1 MCFLSRKDFFGQR
14 KFALFSRRFI
24 LGVVGLLLSFSLF
37 AQEIETTVIN
47 IVNARQT
54 SYKKDDDTGNDT
66 IILEGSVALTVTKGD
81 TSSEIKADKITYD
94 RKTEMLYADGNVEIT
109 TKSASAGGEKTT
121 ANTLLMNTSTLE
133 GIFDGGRVVQTQSD
147 ALNLPS
153 GSTLIVFSDIF
164 GKGENNTIAFKN
176 SSLTFC
182 DDEEPHWRIDA
193 TRTWLLPGGEFA
205 FFNAFLYVGVLPVLY
220 LPAFYYPKDELVFN
234 PVFGNKYREGY
245 FLQNTIYVYGRKPLD
260 TSSSTT
266 TSTTTTD
273 STAAESMKALYN
285 FMKPSTLKEQKLEGL
300 VLHNLDEDYT
310 GNTTN
315 YLKLMSDWYSNLG
328 YMVGFDGNYVPSS
341 SFINKFKVNAYFA
354 QSNVIF
360 KTKDGTYVNFEPESG
375 VLYNDT
381 SNFMGK
387 TSNLRYGGDFEFGIS
402 KPFSFSLSMPIYSDP
417 YFAYDFKN
425 REETMDWISYLLET
439 TNADTTEPTI
449 SEISSYSW
457 TMNAS
462 YSPSLPNVIRPYLNS
477 FSFSLNSSVNISSLS
492 TTFERVSKTSST
504 SSYSYDDYYGYNY
517 DDSESKEE
525 EEEPTDDYPD
535 AWYTSTPTRKF
546 YYPSQVTPA
555 TVTMSLSGTLFQ
567 WPLQS
572 KTKSYTAPNYAIT
585 MNKPDEI
592 KSESQLEKERTER
605 EEQEK
610 AEAEALAAKE
620 AQDNGLAVAD
630 ENTEEDDFD
639 EEEEE
644 TEEDEIQLTLPSLDF
659 SPTNYS
665 LANGL
670 TYSLGY
676 SASSTINTQIAY
688 ASAPLKTAEDFD
700 WNNIRAFMYNIKT
713 PLSVSS
719 NLNYGGSF
727 FAVSN
732 KLSFDPI
739 WQKHPIISLDE
750 ELGGY
755 SESAADTLIL
765 ADYNAET
772 RNLSNSNTVSFKP
785 LAYTNHFADTGIN
798 YNTNLRLYRRKFIG
812 DVENPEW
819 EVLKFDKEDE
829 ECITVNSLDYILGAS
844 EFNNKLKQTIT
855 FTQVMPPLL
864 RQYTGTLNLTF
875 PYVTTSISTGYQET
889 TKDEEVDEEERWK
902 KSPLS
907 QSLSVSLFNSNL
919 KFTESYNYNLEEEEH
934 DSLKLSAS
942 FKSFSLAYVM
952 QNTYGADLDTS
963 SGWKDRE
970 EKEFLPYTISAS
982 FVPSTKT
989 YYKWFNRI
997 SIAPGVNTS
1006 LVADLIKPTNS
1017 YFIFSPALS
1026 FRINEFFNITFSSTS
1041 KNSILYWYFHEGM
1054 YDDGGTFPGNML
1066 VDLMNSYRFDREDL
1080 RKSSGFKLKSLN
1092 MTMSHELHDWKFNM
1106 TFKVEPRLITEDNV
1120 TRYDFKPYI
1129 TIGIVWNPMES
1140 IKTEIVDEYGEWQL
1154 KTN

>member
-1 MCFLSRKDFFGQR
+1 MCIS
-14 KFALFSRRFI
+14 
-24 LGVVGLLLSFSLF
+24 VF
-37 AQEIETTVIN
+37 AQTVETTVIN

-54 SYKKDDDTGNDT
+54 SYKKDDETGNDT
-66 IILEGSVALTVTKGD
+66 IILEGSVVLTVTKGD

-94 RKTEMLYADGNVEIT
+94 RKTEMLFADGNVEIV
-109 TKSASAGGEKTT
+109 TKGASAGGETTT

-182 DDEEPHWRIDA
+182 DEEDPHWHIDA
-193 TRTWLLPGGEFA
+193 SRTWLLPGGEFA

-220 LPAFYYPKDELVFN
+220 LPAFYYPKDELIFN

-245 FLQNTIYVYGRKPLD
+245 FLQNTIYVYGRKPLS
-260 TSSSTT
+260 TSTTTT
-266 TSTTTTD
+266 TSTTD
-273 STAAESMKALYN
+273 SAAAESMKALYN
-285 FMKPSTLKEQKLEGL
+285 FMKPSTLKEQKREGL
-300 VLHNLDEDYT
+300 ILHNLDEDYT

-328 YMVGFDGNYVPSS
+328 YMVGFDGNYLPPQGI
-341 SFINKFKVNAYFA
+341 INKLSINAYFA

-360 KTKDGTYVNFEPESG
+360 KTKDGTYVNFDPASG
-375 VLYNDT
+375 LSYNDT

-387 TSNLRYGGDFEFGIS
+387 TSNLRYGGDLEFGIS
-402 KPFSFSLSMPIYSDP
+402 KPFSFSLSLPIYSDP
-417 YFAYDFKN
+417 YFSYDFKT
-425 REETMDWISYLLET
+425 REETMDWISYLLES
-439 TNADTTEPTI
+439 TNMDRTEPTI

-462 YSPSLPNVIRPYLNS
+462 YSPSLPTVLKPYLNS
-477 FSFSLNSSVNISSLS
+477 LSLSVNSSVNISSLS
-492 TTFERVSKTSST
+492 TTFERNNYSSN
-504 SSYSYDDYYGYNY
+504 SGNNYYDFDNPSGT
-517 DDSESKEE
+517 
-525 EEEPTDDYPD
+525 EEEPVDEYPND
-535 AWYTSTPTRKF
+535 WYKYTPTRKF

-555 TVTMSLSGTLFQ
+555 TVSMSLSGTIFQ
-567 WPLQS
+567 WPIQPKS
-572 KTKSYTAPNYAIT
+572 KTFTVPSYAIT

-592 KSESQLEKERTER
+592 KSESQLEKERLER
-605 EEQEK
+605 EEKEK
-610 AEAEALAAKE
+610 AEAQALAEKE
-620 AQDNGLAVAD
+620 NTDKQEVGLA
-630 ENTEEDDFD
+630 EEEEDD
-639 EEEEE
+639 EEFEELD
-644 TEEDEIQLTLPSLDF
+644 EDEITLTLPSLDF
-659 SPTNYS
+659 TPTNYS
-665 LANGL
+665 LANGI
-670 TYSLGY
+670 TYTLGY
-676 SASSTINTQIAY
+676 TLSSTINTQISY

-700 WNNIRAFMYNIKT
+700 WNNVRAFMYNIKA
-713 PLSVSS
+713 PMSVSS
-719 NLNYGGSF
+719 TFNYGGSF
-727 FAVSN
+727 FGISN
-732 KLSFDPI
+732 RFSYDPI

-755 SESAADTLIL
+755 TQSAADTLVL
-765 ADYNAET
+765 ADYNAEA

-785 LAYTNHFADTGIN
+785 LSYTNHFADTGIN

-844 EFNNKLKQTIT
+844 EFDNKLKQTLT
-855 FTQVMPPLL
+855 FTQIMPPLL

-875 PYVTTSISTGYQET
+875 PYVSTSISTGYQET
-889 TKDEEVDEEERWK
+889 SKDENIAEEERWK

-919 KFTESYNYNLEEEEH
+919 KFTESYNYLLEEKEH
-934 DSLKLSAS
+934 DSLKLSVS
-942 FKSFSLAYVM
+942 YKSFSLSYVM
-952 QNTYGADLDTS
+952 QNTYGATLDTNV
-963 SGWKDRE
+963 GWVNDE
-970 EKEFLPYTISAS
+970 EKKFLPYTISAS
-982 FVPSTKT
+982 FVPATKT

-997 SIAPGVNTS
+997 SFAPGVNTS
-1006 LVADLIKPTNS
+1006 LIADLIKPTNS
-1017 YFIFSPALS
+1017 YFIISPSLS
-1026 FRINEFFNITFSSTS
+1026 FKINEFFNITFSSTS

-1054 YDDGGTFPGNML
+1054 YDEGGPFPGNML
-1066 VDLMNSYRFDREDL
+1066 VDLLNSYRFDREDL

-1092 MTMSHELHDWKFNM
+1092 MAMSHELHDWKFNM
-1106 TFKVEPRLITEDNV
+1106 TFKVEPRIVTENNI
-1120 TRYDFKPYI
+1120 TRYDFKPYV